1 MRLPYSAA
9 AAAALISCAAAR
21 AGAGSCA
28 CRLLCAASQIPVLPH
43 FQKWDLFKKRE
54 YVKNLRVPRPQ
65 LKTSKTHLQKI
76 IVFHALGGE

>member
-28 CRLLCAASQIPVLPH
+28 CRLLCAASQIPVCH
-43 FQKWDLFKKRE
+43 ISKNGTCSKKE
-54 YVKNLRVPRPQ
+54 N
-65 LKTSKTHLQKI
+65 TSKTYLATAQNIKNPPAKNNC
-76 IVFHALGGE
+76 FPRTRR